1 MQGPRKEFMEWES
14 CYLESIRYICRGF
27 GGMGG
32 MEVFGGGWVLKF
44 VFDYVVD

>member
-1 MQGPRKEFMEWES
+1 MRVVISKV
-14 CYLESIRYICRGF
+14 F
-27 GGMGG
+27 GIFAEDLVGWGG